1 MRQLAWDHP
10 STPVKAAKDVDARYL
25 DLLKR
30 ALTGTAGTTYDVFIP
45 GARLRRVYQ
54 LLQWLLA
61 RRGLE
66 LLRRSDPAVSAQG
79 IGWTAIGET
88 MVGME
93 RLEQI
98 ETCVADIMANDVPG
112 DFIETGVWRGG
123 ASIFMR
129 ALLDVHGDTERTV
142 WLADSFA
149 GLPKPDPERYPA
161 DRGDRIWQQNAI
173 LAVSLEQVRANFA
186 RHGFLDERVRFLP
199 GWFRDTLPN
208 APVERLAILRLD
220 GDIYEST
227 MVALDALYDRLSIGG
242 YVIVDDYA
250 LPTCMKAVTDFRHKR
265 EISDPIVPVDWTGIY
280 WRKSG

>member
-1 MRQLAWDHP
+1 MSNSVTNL
-10 STPVKAAKDVDARYL
+10 TGVEARYV

-30 ALTGTAGTTYDVFIP
+30 SLTGTAGRATYDVMVP
-45 GARLRRVYQ
+45 RSRRLHRLHQRAYWSVQ
-54 LLQWLLA
+54 TLLA

-66 LLRRSDPAVSAQG
+66 LLRQSDHKAGAQG
-79 IGWTAIGET
+79 LGWTAIGET
-88 MVGME
+88 MVGIT

-98 ETCVADIMANDVPG
+98 EACIADVMTDDVPG

-149 GLPKPDPERYPA
+149 GLPKPDVESYPV
-161 DRGDRIWQQNAI
+161 DKGNRLWQQGAQLAI
-173 LAVSLEQVRANFA
+173 SLEQVRANFE
-186 RHGFLDERVRFLP
+186 RHGFLDDRVRFLR
-199 GWFRDTLPN
+199 GWFRDTLPT
-208 APVERLAILRLD
+208 APVEHLAILRLD
-220 GDIYEST
+220 GDMYEST
-227 MVALDALYDRLSIGG
+227 MVALEALYDRLSVGG

-250 LPTCMKAVTDFRHKR
+250 LPTCVQAIADFRQRRDIH
-265 EISDPIVPVDWTGIY
+265 DPIVRVDWTGVH